1 MAKIEKSVYF
11 TELYLIRIAF
21 GFRLC
26 EPRREAHNE
35 LKEGLVA
42 LQVNS
47 SNVSM
52 PFASQG
58 SDVAF
63 ASQRGKVART
73 DQTSLNL
80 ALSSINSTLSASENS
95 GDRMGPVDLKLRIDA
110 LIDAQISG
118 GILSDKQAAV
128 LRAYFGTGVA
138 APEETD
144 EVPPPPPPPPPV
156 ESVTQTG
163 RPEKRPEAPYP
174 GARPDTKDPLDPIAV
189 FIQKLRNESPTGYNG
204 YNSLSGASSAR
215 RDPVL
220 LDITA

>member
-1 MAKIEKSVYF
+1 M
-11 TELYLIRIAF
+11 
-21 GFRLC
+21 
-26 EPRREAHNE
+26 
-35 LKEGLVA
+35 A

-73 DQTSLNL
+73 DQTSLNVAL
-80 ALSSINSTLSASENS
+80 ASINGSLSSSENT
-95 GDRMGPVDLKLRIDA
+95 GDRLGPIDLKLRIDS

-138 APEETD
+138 VPEETD
-144 EVPPPPPPPPPV
+144 EVPPPPPPPPPSV
-156 ESVTQTG
+156 EAVNQTA
-163 RPEKRPEAPYP
+163 RAEKRPEAPYP

>member
-1 MAKIEKSVYF
+1 M
-11 TELYLIRIAF
+11 
-21 GFRLC
+21 
-26 EPRREAHNE
+26 
-35 LKEGLVA
+35 A

-47 SNVSM
+47 SNVSL

-73 DQTSLNL
+73 DQTSLNVAL
-80 ALSSINSTLSASENS
+80 ASINGSLSSSENS
-95 GDRMGPVDLKLRIDA
+95 GDRLGPIDLKVRIDS

-138 APEETD
+138 APEET
-144 EVPPPPPPPPPV
+144 EEAPPPPPPPPPSI
-156 ESVTQTG
+156 EAVTQTA
-163 RPEKRPEAPYP
+163 RPEKRPDPPYP

-204 YNSLSGASSAR
+204 YNSLSGASTAR

-220 LDITA
+220 LDISA

>member
-1 MAKIEKSVYF
+1 
-11 TELYLIRIAF
+11 
-21 GFRLC
+21 
-26 EPRREAHNE
+26 
-35 LKEGLVA
+35 VA

-73 DQTSLNL
+73 DQTSLNVAL
-80 ALSSINSTLSASENS
+80 ASINGSLSSSENT
-95 GDRMGPVDLKLRIDA
+95 GDRLGPIDLKVRIDS

-138 APEETD
+138 VPEETD
-144 EVPPPPPPPPPV
+144 EVPPPPPPPPPPSV
-156 ESVTQTG
+156 EAVNQSA
-163 RPEKRPEAPYP
+163 RAEKRPEAPYP

>member
-1 MAKIEKSVYF
+1 M
-11 TELYLIRIAF
+11 
-21 GFRLC
+21 
-26 EPRREAHNE
+26 
-35 LKEGLVA
+35 A

-47 SNVSM
+47 SNFSLPSFM
-52 PFASQG
+52 ASKG

-63 ASQRGKVART
+63 ASQRGNVART
-73 DQTSLNL
+73 GQTSLNIAL
-80 ALSSINSTLSASENS
+80 ASINGSLSSPENS
-95 GDRMGPVDLKLRIDA
+95 GDQMGPVDLKLRIDS
-110 LIDAQISG
+110 LIDEQISG

-138 APEETD
+138 PPEVTD
-144 EVPPPPPPPPPV
+144 EVQPPPPPPPAIASEAV
-156 ESVTQTG
+156 NQTG

-189 FIQKLRNESPTGYNG
+189 FIQKLRNESPTGFNG
-204 YNSLSGASSAR
+204 YNSLSGASTAR